1 MKLRFMP
8 TLADYRASLRLH
20 CRHKISR
27 YIYSLLSLWLL
38 PFLIFLFLLSSV
50 YAMLTDREN
59 YTGGS
64 MWIVL
69 ALLCAL
75 AIPLRRYYAV
85 RKQFK
90 LMFPPSHT
98 NWQVLIDIDE
108 ERVISSIPGSSE
120 GKFFWNSI
128 MDFAQNEK
136 VTLLYVRKNVFL
148 FIPTQA
154 MSHEQRTELN
164 DLIARNMVR
173 SK

>member
-1 MKLRFMP
+1 MKLSFMP
-8 TLADYRASLRLH
+8 TLADYRASLQLH
-20 CRHKISR
+20 CRQKISR

-38 PFLIFLFLLSSV
+38 PFLIFLFLLSSL
-50 YAMLTDREN
+50 YTIATDREN
-59 YTGGS
+59 YTGGA

-75 AIPLRRYYAV
+75 AIPLRRSYAV
-85 RKQFK
+85 RRQFK
-90 LMFPPSHT
+90 LMFPPSQAS
-98 NWQVLIDIDE
+98 WQVLIDIDE

-154 MSHEQRTELN
+154 MSPEQRTELN
-164 DLIARNMVR
+164 DLVAQKMVR